1 MTPDEARLRKFDL
14 VRKGC
19 NPVSVQRFQEEV
31 ADELRNWEK
40 RVADLEV
47 QCAELI
53 ESMPDA
59 SEVEAEAKAA
69 EAWRDEV
76 LADLNRRRVDLNAEI
91 VRMRAG
97 RDVLQKAIEETLG
110 VLEAP
115 LGKLVSALKEARFQG
130 NLEADRV
137 REARRPNPE
146 EMRAELEAA
155 RLAGFVPLLQ
165 TKDAS
170 PGGLSPEPMKRS
182 ASPQVQSPS
191 PKPSL
196 KPLEGKLQ
204 DGHPSPDLPLA
215 PLAPRPEP
223 PPPAALTP
231 LPGPATPKPTPTP
244 TPPEP
249 PSPPLSPPPA
259 SEPPTPPPEPPEP
272 PGPPPQADDTD
283 SAEKET
289 PVAAANLDQLF
300 ARAREELDEGGEPA
314 EQARG
319 S

>member
-31 ADELRNWEK
+31 ADVLRNWEK

-110 VLEAP
+110 VLETP
-115 LGKLVSALKEARFQG
+115 LSKLVSALKDARFQG

-137 REARRPNPE
+137 REARRPNSE

-155 RLAGFVPLLQ
+155 RLAGFVPLLKA
-165 TKDAS
+165 KDAS
-170 PGGLSPEPMKRS
+170 PGGLPPEPRKHS
-182 ASPQVQSPS
+182 SSVQVQSPS
-191 PKPSL
+191 PSPRPSL
-196 KPLEGKLQ
+196 KPPEGKLQ
-204 DGHPSPDLPLA
+204 GGHPSPDLPLA

-223 PPPAALTP
+223 LPQAALPP
-231 LPGPATPKPTPTP
+231 LPGPPTP
-244 TPPEP
+244 TPPEL
-249 PSPPLSPPPA
+249 PSLPLSPPQA
-259 SEPPTPPPEPPEP
+259 SEPPTPPPEPPD
-272 PGPPPQADDTD
+272 PPPQAADPQAADTD
-283 SAEKET
+283 SAEKDK
-289 PVAAANLDQLF
+289 PVAATNLDQLF
-300 ARAREELDEGGEPA
+300 ARAREELDEEGEPA